1 MILRPKSRAEEIA
14 LFRSEIVGALVR
26 RDLSRGELKRELE
39 ALSLVRFRVPGSACT
54 RSYSVPTLQR
64 WYYAY
69 RTGGLRAL
77 HPQPRQ
83 DRGHG
88 RALSGESRELLCQI
102 RRENPCASATLIM
115 RTLVADGRLSR
126 DAVSAATVRRLYR
139 AHGLDRAT
147 HPDGHTTVRLRWQV
161 ERPNA
166 LWHGDVCHGAPLV
179 LPNGT
184 TQPLRIH
191 ALLDDATRYVLAIE
205 AFHSEREVDMLALLV
220 RALRRHGPPQ
230 AMYLDNGP
238 TYTGNAL
245 RLACERLGTTLIH
258 AKPYDAPARGKMERF
273 WRTLREGCLGQ
284 LGTMS
289 SLHEVNVRLYAFL
302 DQHYH
307 RAPHAGLLGRAP
319 GQVWRER
326 AAERPVDALDET
338 ALRTALTV
346 HERRRV
352 RQDSTLSVDGNAWEL
367 AAGFL
372 AGHVVDVYR
381 SLADPGGAPW
391 VEHEGKRLPLHP
403 VDPVRNAR
411 RKRARRPAPPQRTTP
426 FDPPGALLD
435 RAVGRKPRDPEEKP

>member
-1 MILRPKSRAEEIA
+1 MILRPKNHAEEVA

-26 RDLSRGELKRELE
+26 RELSRGDLKRELE
-39 ALSLVRFRVPGSACT
+39 ALSQVRFRLPGSACT
-54 RSYSVPTLQR
+54 RTYSVPTLQR

-69 RTGGLRAL
+69 RTGGLHAL
-77 HPQPRQ
+77 QPHPRQ

-88 RALSGESRELLCQI
+88 RALSDDARALLCQI
-102 RRENPCASATLIM
+102 RRENPCASATLIV
-115 RTLVADGRLSR
+115 RTLVADGRLAR
-126 DAVSAATVRRLYR
+126 DAVSMATVRRLYQ

-147 HPDGHTTVRLRWQV
+147 REDGHTTVRLRWQV
-161 ERPNA
+161 EHPNA
-166 LWHGDVCHGAPLV
+166 LWHGDVCHGAPL
-179 LPNGT
+179 LLADGT
-184 TQPLRIH
+184 TLPLRIH
-191 ALLDDATRYVLAIE
+191 ALLDDATRYILAIE
-205 AFHSEREVDMLALLV
+205 AFHSEREADMLALLV

-230 AMYLDNGP
+230 TMYLDNGP

-273 WRTLREGCLGQ
+273 WRTLREGCLDR

-326 AAERPVDALDET
+326 AGERPVDAMDDS
-338 ALRTALTV
+338 ALRTALTFD
-346 HERRRV
+346 ERRRV
-352 RQDSTLSVDGNAWEL
+352 RKDSTLDFDGKVWEL

-372 AGHVVDVYR
+372 AGHVVDVYH
-381 SLADPGGAPW
+381 SMAEPHGAPW

-403 VDPVRNAR
+403 VDPVRNAH
-411 RKRARRPAPPQRTTP
+411 RKRARRPAPPPRTTP

-435 RAVGRKPRDPEEKP
+435 RALGRKSDIGKEKS